1 MDLQTTPNMPFTTFL
16 KSIAID
22 KDANI
27 NALKMK
33 SKK

>member
-16 KSIAID
+16 KLIPID
-22 KDANI
+22 KDAYI

-33 SKK
+33 WKK